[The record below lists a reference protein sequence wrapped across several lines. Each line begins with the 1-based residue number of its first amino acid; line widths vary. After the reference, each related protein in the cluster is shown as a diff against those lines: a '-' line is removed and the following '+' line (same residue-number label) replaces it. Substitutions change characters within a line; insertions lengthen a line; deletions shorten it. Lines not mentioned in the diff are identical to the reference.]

1 MEYTSSSPIA
11 ETMLQKEKPFWNIHW
26 NIYQIFVVLSL
37 FYIILGLISYLF
49 IFTDDIYHRQ
59 LAQQMTATQ
68 IEEFLEMQSQYWWL
82 QLLMPF
88 VIVAVKAT
96 YTALCLTIGIIIIG
110 QNVSFKEVFRIA
122 LIAELVFILAMV
134 VQVLGTL
141 WFIEVRVPDDYAN
154 FAPFSLLQFFDPATL
169 KLWMKHPLKTFSLFE
184 ALYVVVISW
193 LLLPLQKEGTRFWA
207 TFRLV
212 GVSYGCG
219 LLFWMVALAFLLLQ
233 VS

>member
-1 MEYTSSSPIA
+1 MWLNKSLTVLNKVFHTLRGSTIFQLCLIFSLIYGVLILFARFFIVTDTVLYTS
-11 ETMLQKEKPFWNIHW
+11 
-26 NIYQIFVVLSL
+26 LSQ
-37 FYIILGLISYLF
+37 
-49 IFTDDIYHRQ
+49 Q
-59 LAQQMTATQ
+59 LTTER
-68 IEEFLEMQSQYWWL
+68 IEAFLEMQSQYWWL

-122 LIAELVFILAMV
+122 LIAETVFILAMV
-134 VQVLGTL
+134 AQVFGAL